1 MREQRIPLEWGQD
14 DPYVARGRSAIA
26 AALLRECRP
35 YGRLGRLPMTAAA
48 EADRTPR
55 TVESVLT
62 ELERAGTIEWVR
74 KRPGGRHRPW
84 WSVKVIDAEQLRT
97 MAEEPTWN

>member
-1 MREQRIPLEWGQD
+1 MEDQRRIPLDWGSS

-35 YGRLGRLPMTAAA
+35 HGRLGRLPMSAAA

-55 TVESVLT
+55 TVETVLT
-62 ELERAGTIEWVR
+62 ELERAGAIEWVR

-84 WSVKVIDAEQLRT
+84 WSVKVLDVEMLRT
-97 MAEEPTWN
+97 IVEGGH

>member
-1 MREQRIPLEWGQD
+1 MRDQRLPFEWSQG
-14 DPYVARGRSAIA
+14 DPIVIRGRSAIA

-35 YGRLGRLPMTAAA
+35 YGRIGRLPMSAAA

-55 TVESVLT
+55 TVEIVLT
-62 ELERAGTIEWVR
+62 ELEQAGTIEWVR

-84 WSVKVIDAEQLRT
+84 WSVKVLDEGRLRDLAEEQL
-97 MAEEPTWN
+97 